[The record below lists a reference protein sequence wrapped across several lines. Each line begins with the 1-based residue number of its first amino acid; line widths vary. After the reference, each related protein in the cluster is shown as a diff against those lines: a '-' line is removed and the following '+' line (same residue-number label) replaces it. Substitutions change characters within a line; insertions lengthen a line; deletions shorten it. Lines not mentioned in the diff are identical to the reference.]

1 MMEKKSKTAMTIIL
15 ILMFC
20 STGLFAQTDDGLIF
34 ITGTVF
40 CRETKV
46 PLLKANIIF
55 FNPVKQ
61 QIEGS
66 VTNKEGEF
74 KLQIPKQV
82 HALTFAFEGMKRQR
96 VELKGKTELEVFM
109 EKDNDEDE

>member
-1 MMEKKSKTAMTIIL
+1 MNTKAHASL
-15 ILMFC
+15 ILLLMLTFC
-20 STGLFAQTDDGLIF
+20 FTGLFAQNDDELIM

-40 CRETKV
+40 CDETKE
-46 PLLKANIIF
+46 PLANANILF

-82 HALTFAFEGMKRQR
+82 HALTFAFEDMKRQR

-109 EKDNDEDE
+109 EKEIVEDE

>member
-1 MMEKKSKTAMTIIL
+1 MERISILSTVLIL
-15 ILMFC
+15 ILIFH
-20 STGLFAQTDDGLIF
+20 SARLLARADDDLIF

-40 CRETKV
+40 CHETKK
-46 PLLKANIIF
+46 PLANVNILF

-66 VTNKEGEF
+66 VTNSEGEF

-82 HALTFAFEGMKRQR
+82 QTMTFACEGMKRQR
-96 VELKGKTELEVFM
+96 VELKGKTEFEIFLKKE
-109 EKDNDEDE
+109 DDTDE

>member
-1 MMEKKSKTAMTIIL
+1 MIEMKSKTQAIIL

-20 STGLFAQTDDGLIF
+20 STGLFARTDDGLIF

-40 CRETKV
+40 CHETKE
-46 PLLKANIIF
+46 PLAKANILF

-82 HALTFAFEGMKRQR
+82 HTLTFAFEGMKRQR
-96 VELKGKTELEVFM
+96 VELKGKNELEVFM
-109 EKDNDEDE
+109 EKDNEENE

>member
-1 MMEKKSKTAMTIIL
+1 MKMKSKSAVIIIL
-15 ILMFC
+15 ILTFC
-20 STGLFAQTDDGLIF
+20 CTGLLAQNNDELIF

-40 CRETKV
+40 CQETKE
-46 PLLKANIIF
+46 PLAKANILF

-66 VTNKEGEF
+66 VTNNEGEF

-109 EKDNDEDE
+109 EMDSDENE